1 MTETIVNPYADIV
14 EAASNAP
21 DAVDMRE
28 VDNKG
33 FSDRKPARAGVALF
47 RFTSYIEWGTHEVKK
62 GLGKGKQQPWAS
74 LGFELVHPDHMI
86 GEGDKAFP
94 DTLELTNLNMS
105 SNEKAKFKLI
115 FDDMNYTGKFEN
127 FYQMLGQGF
136 LGYIEHNVVNE
147 GKTDEKTYVNLKSIG
162 EPRYEPDPVGQPGVI
177 REVAVPPMYGNIEQ
191 FLFDHSNVNAEQVQR
206 MWNALEITGEK
217 ADGTPKKNWKQ
228 DKIRAALN
236 FDGSFTQSVVG
247 GTAAIATDVA
257 AEVANAT
264 AAADV
269 MPQQDSPVDTTAA
282 VAAGATVVDAPVD
295 PLADIPGL

>member
-21 DAVDMRE
+21 DAVNMNE
-28 VDNKG
+28 VDSTG
-33 FSDRKPARAGVALF
+33 FTAREPARAGVALF
-47 RFTSYIEWGTHEVKK
+47 RFKSYIEWGVHEVQR
-62 GLGKGKQQPWAS
+62 GQGKGKQQPWAS
-74 LGFELVHPDHMI
+74 IVFELVHPDHMI

-94 DTLELTNLNMS
+94 DTLEMTNLNMS
-105 SNEKAKFKLI
+105 RNEKAKFKLL
-115 FDDMNYTGKFEN
+115 FDDMNYADKYDN

-147 GKTDEKTYVNLKSIG
+147 GTKDEKTYVNLKSIG

-177 REVAVPPMYGNIEQ
+177 REVAVPPLYGDIEQ
-191 FLFDHSNVNAEQVQR
+191 FLFDHSTVTADQVKR
-206 MWNALEITGEK
+206 MWDALEITGDK

-236 FDGSFTQSVVG
+236 FDGSFTQSVAD
-247 GTAAIATDVA
+247 GTTAVVAEVA
-257 AEVANAT
+257 AEVGAT
-264 AAADV
+264 DPLATL
-269 MPQQDSPVDTTAA
+269 PQETPVDTKAA
-282 VAAGATVVDAPVD
+282 EAAGATVVD